1 VSALG
6 GTGVQTIGYAAATS
20 HSLDQISARIS
31 SDTSSMR
38 SKVVVAKSYAAPL
51 SEDIDLK

>member
-6 GTGVQTIGYAAATS
+6 GTGAQTIGYAAATS